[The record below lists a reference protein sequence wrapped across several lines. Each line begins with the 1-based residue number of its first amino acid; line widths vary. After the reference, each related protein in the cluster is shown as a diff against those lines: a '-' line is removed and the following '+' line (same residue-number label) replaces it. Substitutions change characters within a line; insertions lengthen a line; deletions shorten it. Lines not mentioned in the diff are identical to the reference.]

1 MRFFTHKDK
10 LLNLT
15 NSSRNGFSKDSC
27 RVLGIPV
34 IGEKEPIP
42 QSSVVSK
49 HFCFKTVSPAKV
61 GTELKK
67 KKRRDYYSV
76 KPLGWEHHV
85 FLYQCYMEQI
95 ESKSLT

>member
-67 KKRRDYYSV
+67 KKKEGLLFRETTGV
-76 KPLGWEHHV
+76 GAPCV
-85 FLYQCYMEQI
+85 
-95 ESKSLT
+95 SLPVLHGAD